1 MYGIKI
7 ILATTAI
14 FSALAAIL
22 FVWNSDAIISN
33 IGEFSYKTCTIL
45 FMFLAIAS
53 TKEATSIVIEK
64 NYE

>member
-1 MYGIKI
+1 MYGVKI
-7 ILATTAI
+7 VLATTAI

-45 FMFLAIAS
+45 FMLLSIAS

>member
-14 FSALAAIL
+14 CSALAAIL
-22 FVWNSDAIISN
+22 FVWNNDAIISN

-45 FMFLAIAS
+45 FMLLAIAS
-53 TKEATSIVIEK
+53 TKEATSIVIDK
-64 NYE
+64 KYE

>member
-1 MYGIKI
+1 MYGVKI

-45 FMFLAIAS
+45 FMLLAIAS

-64 NYE
+64 SYE

>member
-1 MYGIKI
+1 MYGIKV

-14 FSALAAIL
+14 CSALAAIL

-45 FMFLAIAS
+45 FMLLAIAS
-53 TKEATSIVIEK
+53 TKEAASIVIDK

>member
-7 ILATTAI
+7 ILVTTAI
-14 FSALAAIL
+14 CSALAAIL

-45 FMFLAIAS
+45 FMLLAIAS

>member
-14 FSALAAIL
+14 CSALAAIL
-22 FVWNSDAIISN
+22 FVWNSDAIIGN

-45 FMFLAIAS
+45 FMILAIAS
-53 TKEATSIVIEK
+53 TKEATSIVIDKKHE
-64 NYE
+64 